1 MLVDLNQERIFIAG
15 SRGMVGSAIQRLLN
29 KNYSSNLLTPS
40 KDELDLLDQEKVS
53 KWFKK
58 NKPSIVILAAAKVGG
73 IFANSNQPVNF
84 LLDNLK
90 IQNNVIESAFKN
102 DIKRLVFL
110 GSSCIYPKF
119 CPQPIKEEYLLTDEL
134 EPTNQWYA
142 IAKIAGIKLCEALRI
157 QYDFKSLVLMPT
169 NLYGPND
176 NYHPQNSHVMAALL
190 KKFWYAKQNKQSSV
204 TCWGT
209 GSPLREFLHVDDLAS
224 ATIFCLENWDPN
236 LKTSPKNDSGE
247 SSQFLNIGTG
257 KDISIKGLA
266 DIISQIIG
274 YEGEIIWDKSK
285 PDGTPKKQLDISKIS
300 NLGWKAKIDLAEGIK
315 KTIETFQ

>member
-110 GSSCIYPKF
+110 GSSCIYHKF
-119 CPQPIKEEYLLTDEL
+119 FTQPIK
-134 EPTNQWYA
+134 
-142 IAKIAGIKLCEALRI
+142 
-157 QYDFKSLVLMPT
+157 
-169 NLYGPND
+169 
-176 NYHPQNSHVMAALL
+176 
-190 KKFWYAKQNKQSSV
+190 
-204 TCWGT
+204 
-209 GSPLREFLHVDDLAS
+209 
-224 ATIFCLENWDPN
+224 
-236 LKTSPKNDSGE
+236 
-247 SSQFLNIGTG
+247 
-257 KDISIKGLA
+257 
-266 DIISQIIG
+266 
-274 YEGEIIWDKSK
+274 
-285 PDGTPKKQLDISKIS
+285 
-300 NLGWKAKIDLAEGIK
+300 
-315 KTIETFQ
+315 